1 MNISRMKRLKISLFF
16 GFFLCL
22 MLVVRV
28 GFIQFVNGEELQAKA
43 YVQQTLNRNI
53 NPKRGTIYDATGNKI
68 LAMSASVE
76 TVTITPTNIAAENKE
91 KVAKA
96 LTDIFGLEYE
106 TVLKKVN
113 KRSSIET
120 IIKKVDKE
128 KADELRIWMQQNN
141 ITKGINIDEDT
152 KRYYPY
158 SSLACTVIGFTG
170 SDNQGLE
177 GIEKYYD
184 DILKG
189 EQGQILKMTDATGRN
204 LGTEGEDYIEAVD
217 GDDLVLTI
225 DMNVQA
231 IAEKYLEEACIDNEC
246 TGGGNVIIA
255 NPKTGDILALASY
268 PKYDLNAPYTINNEE
283 LATVWSGLSSQEK
296 NTYLQQMWRNKATSD
311 TYEPGSTFKIVTS
324 SIALEEGITNT
335 DNSGEFACTGSIN
348 IAGTRI
354 KCWRHYR
361 PHGSQSLRQALMNSC
376 NPVFIGLGQKIGKEK
391 YYDYL
396 EKFGLL
402 SKTGIDVLGEAS
414 SIFLKEEKVGPVELA
429 TISFGQRFE
438 ITPMQMVKMASIVAN
453 GGKEVEPRLLKGVID
468 SETGERKDLEVKEG
482 EQVISKETADKVLSM
497 MESVVAEGT
506 GKGSQVAGY
515 RIGGKTGTSEDG
527 VNTGKYIAS
536 FLGIADIS
544 NPEVVILVVLYN
556 PTGEG
561 GHQGGGI
568 AAPLAGQILSDV
580 LAYLEVGKGNS
591 DIIEEPQEVIVPEI
605 TGMTIQEAEKI
616 LQESDFKLEINAE
629 IENRDNTA
637 IIKNQIPKAG
647 IRIYKGNSI
656 YVDL

>member
-1 MNISRMKRLKISLFF
+1 LNISRKKRLRVSLFV
-16 GFFLCL
+16 GFFLCF
-22 MLVVRV
+22 MLIVRV

-43 YVQQTLNRNI
+43 YIQQTLNRNI
-53 NPKRGTIYDATGNKI
+53 NPKRGIIYDATGSNI

-76 TVTITPTNIAAENKE
+76 TITITPTNIIAENKE
-91 KVAKA
+91 KVARA
-96 LTDIFGLEYE
+96 LSDIFDLEYE
-106 TVLKKVN
+106 TILKKVN
-113 KRSSIET
+113 KKSSIET

-158 SSLACTVIGFTG
+158 SSLASTVIGFTG

-184 DILKG
+184 NVLKG
-189 EQGQILKMTDATGRN
+189 EQGQILKLTDATGRN
-204 LGTEGEDYIEAVD
+204 LGTEGEDYIEAVN

-225 DMNVQA
+225 DMNIQA

-246 TGGGNVIIA
+246 TDGGNIIIA
-255 NPKTGDILALASY
+255 NPKNGDILALASY
-268 PKYDLNAPYTINNEE
+268 PTYDLNAPYTINNEE
-283 LATVWSGLSSQEK
+283 LAAVWSTLSSQEK
-296 NTYLQQMWRNKATSD
+296 NTYLQQMWRNKATAD

-324 SIALEEGITNT
+324 SIALEEGITDT
-335 DNSGEFACTGSIN
+335 DHSGEFACTGSIN

-354 KCWRHYR
+354 RCWRHYR

-376 NPVFIGLGQKIGKEK
+376 NPVFIGLGQKIGKAT

-438 ITPMQMVKMASIVAN
+438 ITPMQMIKMASIVAN
-453 GGKEVEPRLLKGVID
+453 GGKEVSPRLVKATID
-468 SETGERKDLEVKEG
+468 STTGERIECEVKEG
-482 EQVISKETADKVLSM
+482 KQVISKETAEKVLSM

-506 GKGSQVAGY
+506 GKGSQVSGY

-536 FLGIADIS
+536 FLGVADIS

-561 GHQGGGI
+561 GHQGG
-568 AAPLAGQILSDV
+568 AWVV
-580 LAYLEVGKGNS
+580 LTTHQK
-591 DIIEEPQEVIVPEI
+591 
-605 TGMTIQEAEKI
+605 TI
-616 LQESDFKLEINAE
+616 
-629 IENRDNTA
+629 
-637 IIKNQIPKAG
+637 
-647 IRIYKGNSI
+647 
-656 YVDL
+656 